1 MSENT
6 FFQYRMM
13 RDTGEKERKRRR
25 TRSALCERK
34 SKGGW
39 KPFLPFEPRLSTENN
54 IVKAIRDHCNVL
66 TTTLR
71 EIVIEP
77 STWFESFH
85 SII

>member
-1 MSENT
+1 M
-6 FFQYRMM
+6 
-13 RDTGEKERKRRR
+13 
-25 TRSALCERK
+25 CERK

-39 KPFLPFEPRLSTENN
+39 KPSLPFEPRLSTENN
-54 IVKAIRDHCNVL
+54 IVKAITDHCNVL

-85 SII
+85 LIYSRKREGAEPSLRGNVNLVLLERNI